1 MKNSWRI
8 SFTLTII
15 FCFSFTG
22 FTLSQE
28 WSAEQ
33 QEVWSAVED
42 YWAVSSKGDVDGF
55 LSYFHSSFAGWGN
68 NSVTSDNKAQRE
80 KFIRHFMPKS
90 STVLYTITP
99 EAIWVNGNF
108 AFVHYNYTEVEVDME
123 GKERTSSGRWT
134 DILMKDGR
142 RWVMVGDSGGQTSR
156 DD

>member
-90 STVLYTITP
+90 TTALYTITP